1 MSLNSRNVVVSYA
14 LSPST
19 LSVQSKH
26 DVQKDKPNEADQK
39 RDRMEMYRLEE
50 RLQAEQEERNKVEL
64 EIQKLRR
71 EKDLLEEQKE
81 TGGPVSR

>member
-1 MSLNSRNVVVSYA
+1 MMSLNSRNVVVTYA

-26 DVQKDKPNEADQK
+26 DVQMDKPNEADQK

-50 RLQAEQEERNKVEL
+50 RLQTEQEERNKLEL

-71 EKDLLEEQKE
+71 EKDLLEEQE
-81 TGGPVSR
+81 TGGPVSL